1 MFGLIPRRSTT
12 LLPRV
17 ATPFNWMPEEFGTLF
32 DRLCTLPI
40 LEEPEP
46 WALTMEEREKEVM
59 VRAELPG
66 FAPEEVRV
74 ELLGEQLTIAAE
86 HKAPAEGAPATTQ
99 QEVTR
104 VRRMVTLPPSIDP
117 ARIEAVY
124 RNGVLEVHLPRL
136 PEAVAR
142 RIEVK
147 T

>member
-1 MFGLIPRRSTT
+1 MVPRT
-12 LLPRV
+12 
-17 ATPFNWMPEEFGTLF
+17 ATPFSLMPEEFGTLF
-32 DRLCTLPI
+32 NRLLTWPI

-46 WALTMEEREKEVM
+46 WALTMEEREKEIV

-74 ELLGEQLTIAAE
+74 ELLGERLTIAAE
-86 HKAPAEGAPATTQ
+86 HRVPAEGAPENTER
-99 QEVTR
+99 EVTR
-104 VRRMVTLPPSIDP
+104 VRRLVTIPPSIDP

-136 PEAVAR
+136 PEAMAR

-147 T
+147 I